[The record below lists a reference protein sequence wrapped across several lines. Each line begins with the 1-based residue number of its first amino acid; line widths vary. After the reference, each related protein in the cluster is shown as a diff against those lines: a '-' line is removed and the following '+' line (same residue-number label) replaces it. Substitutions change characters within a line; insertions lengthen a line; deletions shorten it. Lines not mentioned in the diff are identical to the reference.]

1 MFSADITGQI
11 HASPVNLHVC
21 VITSLYFNNN
31 ISFPLQKIWF
41 FWGIQG
47 RICILV
53 YLNQKK
59 KKKKGGAL
67 THYITCIKEVERK
80 CEYISIYLQAALS
93 EMWSLLN
100 NFGFHHVKQLKV
112 NQYLKLSGNNNN
124 WNALNLFI
132 SFKVVRSEIF
142 RQRTS
147 A

>member
-31 ISFPLQKIWF
+31 ISFPLQKIDF
-41 FWGIQG
+41 LGDSG
-47 RICILV
+47 KNLHPCL
-53 YLNQKK
+53 LKQKRK
-59 KKKKGGAL
+59 RKKGGAL